1 MGVAYLAGVKQLKT
15 LAVAAFQGDNK
26 ALLGLVF
33 IGLVSVGLIAYLTV
47 DQGQT
52 ETVVAPSSASSP
64 NVSLEPSYAY
74 VHISG
79 QVHHPGVYQVALGAR
94 LFEVVALAGGFTKK
108 ADQSSVNLARPVD
121 DGEQVDVARI
131 GQETSANSS
140 GSSAPNAS
148 AKINLNKASSKELES
163 LPGVGPKLAGRI
175 IDWRGANGGFAHVAD
190 LLEVGGIGDK
200 LYAAIKP
207 LVAL

>member
-1 MGVAYLAGVKQLKT
+1 MKSLKSFALAAL
-15 LAVAAFQGDNK
+15 QGDNK
-26 ALLGLVF
+26 AVVRLAVVALAV
-33 IGLVSVGLIAYLTV
+33 IGVVAYLFT
-47 DQGQT
+47 GQSST
-52 ETVVAPSSASSP
+52 ETVLAPMPSGSP
-64 NVSLEPSYAY
+64 EVSFEPATAY

-79 QVHHPGVYQVALGAR
+79 QVHHPGVYQVTLGAR

-108 ADQSSVNLARPVD
+108 ADQSSVNLARPID
-121 DGEQVDVARI
+121 DGEQVEVSRV
-131 GQETSANSS
+131 GQAATTLVNGEKA
-140 GSSAPNAS
+140 GNAS
-148 AKINLNKASSKELES
+148 AKISINRASSQELES

-175 IDWRGANGGFAHVAD
+175 IDWRGANGGFAHIAD